1 MKKVT
6 QGDKKKMVWLDMQHF
21 PQWKIG
27 QRIGTSQS
35 TVNKWLRIMRETG
48 EYDSF
53 KHELQ
58 GSEPVS
64 FDDETPAD
72 DPEDEQMKMKHTGI
86 NPEFDQAVDAM
97 IAESSVEV
105 TATPLAE
112 GVQDQPAKLEP
123 IIVAKLPHV
132 IWCALD
138 DKISTINLDI
148 ETREQRIAELQEEIA
163 ELVAEREQ
171 IKEWMEAHE

>member
-1 MKKVT
+1 MKRIT

-21 PQWKIG
+21 PQYKIA
-27 QRIGTSQS
+27 QRVGTSQN

-72 DPEDEQMKMKHTGI
+72 DPEPKMKHTGV
-86 NPEFDQAVDAM
+86 NPEFEQAVDAM
-97 IAESSVEV
+97 IANADENS
-105 TATPLAE
+105 TNAE
-112 GVQDQPAKLEP
+112 PDR
-123 IIVAKLPHV
+123 LPKY
-132 IWCALD
+132 IWDVLD
-138 DKISTINLDI
+138 DRISSINLEI
-148 ETREQRIAELQEEIA
+148 ETREAQIGELKAEIRALEAQKQDI
-163 ELVAEREQ
+163 Q
-171 IKEWMEAHE
+171 TWMEAHE

>member
-1 MKKVT
+1 MKRIT

-64 FDDETPAD
+64 FNDETPAD
-72 DPEDEQMKMKHTGI
+72 DPKPKMKHTGG
-86 NPEFDQAVDAM
+86 NPAFEQAVDAM
-97 IAESSVEV
+97 IAESD
-105 TATPLAE
+105 TANADENSANAE
-112 GVQDQPAKLEP
+112 PD
-123 IIVAKLPHV
+123 KLPHY
-132 IWCALD
+132 IWVALD
-138 DKISTINLDI
+138 DKISMINIDI
-148 ETREQRIAELQEEIA
+148 ETREAQIAELKAEIRA
-163 ELVAEREQ
+163 LEAQ
-171 IKEWMEAHE
+171 KQDIQTWMEAHE